1 MKMIKKLWNIFAKN
15 KLKLSVIYLLM
26 LLVELINLAQP
37 YVLGKSIDGLIIGN
51 IIPICILSLMYLL
64 ANLFNYKNMTYDTK
78 VYTKIYNDLVFEF
91 LETSNHDT
99 STKVA
104 RTDMAQ
110 QIVGVLEGYV
120 HYYISTIVTII
131 GSLAF
136 IYTTN
141 VTVGIIV
148 SVSCVLIVLVGI
160 IYYKK
165 IKQGVNVWNNI
176 EEQKLTYLQKSI
188 NETKNW
194 FIRRRNVNIMQST
207 IQAKNWFLINI
218 IKNIFLIISIIILVK
233 TTDKI
238 TAGIVIASYTYIN
251 TFMISLLSV
260 PVAIEM
266 YTRITDV
273 VKRLN

>member
-1 MKMIKKLWNIFAKN
+1 MINKLYNIFAKN
-15 KLKLSVIYLLM
+15 KLKLSIIYSLM
-26 LLVELINLAQP
+26 LVVELINLAQP
-37 YVLGKSIDGLIIGN
+37 YVLGKSIDGLLGGNVWWII
-51 IIPICILSLMYLL
+51 LLAAMYML
-64 ANLFNYKNMTYDTK
+64 ANLFNYKNMTYDTR

-131 GSLAF
+131 GSLFF

-141 VTVGIIV
+141 VTVGIII

-176 EEQKLTYLQKSI
+176 EEQKLTYHLFSI
-188 NETKNW
+188 WLE
-194 FIRRRNVNIMQST
+194 
-207 IQAKNWFLINI
+207 AKIINI
-218 IKNIFLIISIIILVK
+218 
-233 TTDKI
+233 
-238 TAGIVIASYTYIN
+238 
-251 TFMISLLSV
+251 
-260 PVAIEM
+260 PQ
-266 YTRITDV
+266 
-273 VKRLN
+273 